1 MSICWG
7 GEAKPAKPLS
17 NFWLGMLFAVTA
29 FGLLAMFIALLHVR
43 TQQHLREMK
52 GDRMPIRNLEE
63 CDKALQDLAEIELRL
78 ERENTK
84 LKAAVQKAEAAH
96 VEATTGD
103 LTRQSSLKQDIQT
116 WYETSGR
123 NLVAEHG
130 GKKSLTR
137 PFGTVGLKAGGKS
150 LALLDGW
157 DWDRVK
163 GKIKSVFREE
173 PQLLQLM
180 VVTNEDLDKTTIKKA
195 LDDKQLAKVGLCIKQ
210 EEKFFLETHLDAVRE
225 AAA

>member
-17 NFWLGMLFAVTA
+17 DFWLGMLFAVTT
-29 FGLLAMFIALLHVR
+29 FGLVAMFIALLHVR
-43 TQQHLREMK
+43 TQEHLQEMK

-63 CDKALQDLAEIELRL
+63 CDKALKDLAEIEIKL
-78 ERENTK
+78 EREDTK
-84 LKAAVQKAEAAH
+84 LKTAVQKAETARD
-96 VEATTGD
+96 EATRED
-103 LTRQSSLKQDIQT
+103 IAKQSSLKQDIQI

-123 NLVAEHG
+123 NLTELHA
-130 GKKSLTR
+130 GKKSLIR

-150 LALLDGW
+150 LALLEGW

-163 GKIKSVFREE
+163 DKIKSAFKNEPKLRE
-173 PQLLQLM
+173 LM
-180 VVTNEDLDKTTIKKA
+180 VVTKEDLDKNSIKKA
-195 LDDKQLAKVGLCIKQ
+195 LDQKQLAKVGLCIKQ
-210 EEKFFLETHLDAVRE
+210 EEKFFLETHLDAFRE